1 MKIKQIIV
9 FHFLLL
15 LSAFHVDAVTM
26 QYENLVVDKIIVNM
40 NGPLGA
46 SYDSQ
51 AVTSRLKTRE
61 ANFFSQNDFDSD
73 LKLLAQEFDRVDPE
87 LSVVDNKLL
96 ITLKIFPRPI
106 IRTITW
112 TGNEKID
119 TAILQ
124 KELAICLCSIFDRLT
139 FNKAFHKLKGY
150 YIKKGF
156 FEAELSYTI
165 AVDTQTNEVDITICI
180 NEGRS
185 GRIKEIVFC
194 NFCALEEEQLLERM
208 ATKEYCFFTSWL
220 TNEGTYNDEAMQHDN
235 FVILD
240 YIQNQGFADARI
252 NIDIDECA
260 SDRIIITI
268 TVDRGPQYHISKVS
282 FEGNTLYSDDD
293 IWNQFLI
300 CEGDLFSPEKIR
312 ETNNRIDDFY
322 GRRGFIDANINYEC
336 RLDPDTCSY
345 AVHFTIEEGEQ
356 FRVGLIKLFGN
367 CSTQNNVI
375 LNETLVI
382 PGEIFNSEKLRKTE
396 ERLKNIGYFSHVNVY
411 AVQSETCCVE
421 EGNYRDV
428 HIEVEETSTG
438 HFGLF
443 FGYSTAETLFGGL
456 NITEKNFNYKGLG
469 CFLDRGYPALRGGGE
484 YAHATF
490 SVGNK
495 SRSYI
500 LSWTKPY
507 FMDTPWSVGFD
518 LEKSS
523 NRYISNDYEIDA
535 AGLTLH
541 ANYEVNAFV
550 RFGWHY
556 RLRNSKTR
564 ISEHD
569 DDDKELVKASK
580 LGGLIS
586 ASGIDLSYD
595 STDRLDFPTQGFRS
609 RFEFEYA
616 GLGGDHRFF
625 GLAYLNSYYYPIC
638 PNGVIKYRFDTRFIK
653 PIDNTT
659 FNSLPLDE
667 RLFLGG
673 DNNIRGFRAYRIGPR
688 FHKSHDPKG
697 GISMQL
703 LSIEYNHKLHKRVDG
718 FLFFDA
724 GQLSNKQWS
733 INKQI
738 YSAIGFGVR
747 LKVLDSFPPVC
758 LGFGFPVSYKRESN
772 IRRFFL
778 SFGGKF

>member
-1 MKIKQIIV
+1 MKIKQI
-9 FHFLLL
+9 FLFLIL
-15 LSAFHVDAVTM
+15 TAFTLDAVPM
-26 QYENLVVDKIIVNM
+26 QYENLVVENISIVM
-40 NGPLGA
+40 NGPLGD
-46 SYDSQ
+46 SYNSN
-51 AVTSRLKTRE
+51 ALKSRLKTRE
-61 ANFFSQNDFDSD
+61 GNFFSQNDFDSD
-73 LKLLAQEFDRVDPE
+73 LKLLAQEFDRVDPHLE
-87 LSVVDNKLL
+87 IVNGRLQISLN
-96 ITLKIFPRPI
+96 IFPRPI
-106 IRTITW
+106 IRSISW
-112 TGNEKID
+112 NGNEKMA
-119 TAILQ
+119 TYALQ
-124 KELAICLCSIFDRLT
+124 KELGITLCSVFDRLA
-139 FNKAFHKLKGY
+139 FNKAFHKLKGF

-156 FEAELSYTI
+156 FEAELSYDVK
-165 AVDTQTNEVDITICI
+165 VDRECNEVDIIITI

-194 NFCALEEEQLLERM
+194 NFCAFEEAQLLDM
-208 ATKEYCFFTSWL
+208 MVTKEYCFFTSWMSG
-220 TNEGTYNDEAMQHDN
+220 EGTYNEDAMQHDQ

-240 YIQNQGFADARI
+240 YIQNQGFADAKVF
-252 NIDIDECA
+252 IDVEECEQ
-260 SDRIIITI
+260 DRIIITI
-268 TVDRGPQYHISKVS
+268 TADRGPQYHISKLS
-282 FEGNTLYSDDD
+282 FEGNSIYCDDD
-293 IWNQFLI
+293 IWNLFHI

-312 ETNNRIDDFY
+312 LTNNQIDEFY
-322 GRRGFIDANINYEC
+322 GKRGFIDANVNYEC
-336 RLDPDTCSY
+336 RLDADSCSY
-345 AVHFTIEEGEQ
+345 SVHYTIEEGEQ
-356 FRVGLIKLFGN
+356 FRVGLIKVFGN
-367 CSTQNNVI
+367 CSTQTNVI
-375 LNETLVI
+375 LNETLVV

-411 AVQSETCCVE
+411 AVQSEDCCVA

-438 HFGLF
+438 NFGLF

-456 NITEKNFNYKGLG
+456 NVTEKNFNSAGLG
-469 CFLDRGYPALRGGGE
+469 ACLFGQGCPGLRGGGE

-495 SRSYI
+495 SRTYL

-507 FMDTPWSVGFD
+507 FMDTQWSVGFD
-518 LEKSS
+518 LEKSN

-535 AGLTLH
+535 AGVTLH

-564 ISEHD
+564 ITEHD
-569 DDDKELVKASK
+569 DDDRELIKATRI
-580 LGGLIS
+580 GGLIS
-586 ASGIDLSYD
+586 ATGIDLSYD

-609 RFEFEYA
+609 RFELEYA

-625 GLAYLNSYYYPIC
+625 GIAYLNSLYYRIC
-638 PNGVIKYRFDTRFIK
+638 PNGVMKYRFDMRYIK
-653 PIDNTT
+653 TIDTTT

-673 DNNIRGFRAYRIGPR
+673 DNNIRGFKAYRIGPR
-688 FHKSHDPKG
+688 FSHSHDPKG

-703 LSIEYNHKLHKRVDG
+703 FSVEYNHKLHKRVDG

-724 GQLSNKQWS
+724 GQLSNTEWS
-733 INKQI
+733 INKTI
-738 YSAIGFGVR
+738 YSAAGFGVR
-747 LKVLDSFPPVC
+747 LRVLDSFPPVC
-758 LGFGFPVSYKRESN
+758 LGLGFPVSYKRRGD